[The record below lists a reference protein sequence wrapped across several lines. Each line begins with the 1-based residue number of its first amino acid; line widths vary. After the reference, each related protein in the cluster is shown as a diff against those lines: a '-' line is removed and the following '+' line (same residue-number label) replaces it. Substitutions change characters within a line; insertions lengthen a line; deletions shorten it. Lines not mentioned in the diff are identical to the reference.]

1 MNGKFLPLLLGFYQL
16 LIQLEEGKEEE
27 GKGENEA
34 VTVCVSVS
42 VCVYMCVYVCV
53 CKGWGLFCSDCLST
67 CAGPGPV
74 CS

>member
-42 VCVYMCVYVCV
+42 VCVCVVTV
-53 CKGWGLFCSDCLST
+53 KTLPWFSRR
-67 CAGPGPV
+67 
-74 CS
+74 